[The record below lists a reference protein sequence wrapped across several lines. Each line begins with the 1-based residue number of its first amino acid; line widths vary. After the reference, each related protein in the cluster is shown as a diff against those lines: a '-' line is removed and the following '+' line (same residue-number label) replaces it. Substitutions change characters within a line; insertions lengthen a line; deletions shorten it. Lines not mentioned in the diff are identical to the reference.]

1 MSLLNGGMSAHT
13 HDDVDW
19 AARLP
24 AMRRAD
30 ALDAEAHAGVAAR
43 LVADLPERP
52 TIVDAGCGTGGM
64 SAAFAAQLAI
74 RSGGVLILVDATSE
88 LLAEAEKSASAVG
101 GAEVRV
107 ETVVADVAG
116 GRLRELVPP
125 ADLVWASAMVH
136 HLPDQQAGI
145 TELAAALRPGGK
157 LALAEGGLQMQCLP
171 WDLGIGEP
179 GLEFRLLAARD
190 AWFTELR
197 AGMADSVSLPYGWN
211 IALAKAGLTE
221 VSAFSFLYDHPAPSS
236 EVVRAFVADRMD
248 WLSHVTGDRVSEADR
263 GTVARLIDPA
273 DPAYVGARDD
283 IFLLGT
289 RTVHHGRSR

>member
-1 MSLLNGGMSAHT
+1 MSAHT

-74 RSGGVLILVDATSE
+74 RSGGVLILVDATPE
-88 LLAEAEKSASAVG
+88 LLAEAEKAASAAG
-101 GAEVRV
+101 GPEVRL

-116 GRLRELVPP
+116 GHLRELEPL

-145 TELAAALRPGGK
+145 AELAAALRPGGK
-157 LALAEGGLQMQCLP
+157 LAIAEGGLQMQCLP

-179 GLEFRLLAARD
+179 GLEYRLLAARD
-190 AWFTELR
+190 DWFGELR
-197 AGMADSVSLPYGWN
+197 AGMAGSVPLPHGWN
-211 IALAKAGLTE
+211 IALGKAGLID
-221 VSAFSFLYDHPAPSS
+221 VSAFSFLHDHPAPGS
-236 EVVRAFVADRMD
+236 EALRDFIADRMD
-248 WLSHVTGDRVSEADR
+248 WLAHVAGDRISEADR
-263 GTVARLIDPA
+263 ETVTRLTDPG
-273 DPAYVGARDD
+273 DPTYVGARDD
-283 IFLLGT
+283 VFILGT
-289 RTVHHGRSR
+289 RTVHYGRSR